1 MKINKILI
9 VLCALCFGPIWA
21 SNFPMGVVD
30 TKQIIQSSSR
40 LKTASAQLKSR
51 FNQRSHL
58 LLAERKAWMA
68 DLEKSRKDGPVLSA
82 QKKAAIH
89 DALLKREQ
97 SLRKKQLAFSQQVMK
112 AQQQVMDGVYSD
124 LKSIAAR
131 LARTQKL
138 SLVLDQTGEVLY
150 VNPTYNLTTAVKKQF
165 K

>member
-9 VLCALCFGPIWA
+9 LFCALSFGSIWA
-21 SNFPMGVVD
+21 SDFSVGVVD
-30 TKQIIQSSSR
+30 TKHIIQSSSR
-40 LKTASAQLKSR
+40 LKTASAQLKNR
-51 FNQRSHL
+51 FNQRSQL
-58 LLAERKAWMA
+58 LLAERKVWMA

-97 SLRKKQLAFSQQVMK
+97 TLRKKQLAFSQQVMK
-112 AQQQVMDGVYSD
+112 AQQQVMNGVYSD

-131 LARTQKL
+131 LAKTQKL

>member
-1 MKINKILI
+1 MKINQILI
-9 VLCALCFGPIWA
+9 VLCTLSFASIWA
-21 SNFPMGVVD
+21 SDFSVGVVD
-30 TKQIIQSSSR
+30 TKHIIQSSSR
-40 LKTASAQLKSR
+40 LKTASNQLKNR
-51 FNQRSHL
+51 FNQRSHF

-68 DLEKSRKDGPVLSA
+68 DLEKSRKDAPVLSA

-97 SLRKKQLAFSQQVMK
+97 ALRKKQLAFSQQVMK
-112 AQQQVMDGVYSD
+112 AQQQVMDGVYAD

-131 LARTQKL
+131 LAQKQKL

-150 VNPTYNLTTAVKKQF
+150 VNPTHNLTAAVKKQF